1 MCFLPSD
8 GSIVIICYHKFFSN
22 INNFAP
28 SLGNYQKFR
37 ALRAPQTLPHR
48 CSFYQYLPKVTFRE
62 AQQQKLIA
70 VYKLSGKRLA
80 FWVACSLMQS
90 LHAVLHVRALNFPKI
105 FRLPTKLCALKLPC
119 LASFRQS
126 VGSGGLLVARS
137 LTGAWPSDLL
147 TSSHGPPPFKAFF
160 SLVP

>member
-1 MCFLPSD
+1 MVCFRPND
-8 GSIVIICYHKFFSN
+8 GSIVIIYYRKCFPNYQN
-22 INNFAP
+22 LP
-28 SLGNYQKFR
+28 SSLAKYQKFR

-147 TSSHGPPPFKAFF
+147 TSSHGPPHLRHFF
-160 SLVP
+160 VSS